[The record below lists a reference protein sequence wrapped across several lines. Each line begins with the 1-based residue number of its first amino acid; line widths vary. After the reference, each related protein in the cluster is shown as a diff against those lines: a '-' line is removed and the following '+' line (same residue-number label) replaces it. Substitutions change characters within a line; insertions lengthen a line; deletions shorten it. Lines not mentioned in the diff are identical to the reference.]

1 MSKPVL
7 ESAIPVLP
15 VSDVPKAVAFYRE
28 RLGFAPRFEYGP
40 YAGVGR
46 GTIEVHLDGSAR
58 SAAPISARFAV
69 TGVDALYA
77 EFQTQRVIH
86 PAEPLETKPWGMRQ
100 FSALDADGNRL
111 TFAEPVQPAA
121 GAEPAKRRFAILF
134 THVEGEAQ
142 KVEKGDVPRLMERHR
157 LWQAETDAQE
167 RSSLLYFAPAS
178 QARTVRLHSDGR
190 LSVEPGGFAG
200 GKETVGGFTIVEA
213 ESLEDAVEIAKR
225 HRWMV
230 GSNEVREI
238 QAPPG
243 AKSWIRSR

>member
-1 MSKPVL
+1 MSEARL

-15 VSDVPKAVAFYRE
+15 VKDVPNAVAFYRE

-40 YAGVGR
+40 YAGVAR
-46 GTIEVHLDGSAR
+46 GPIEVHLDGG
-58 SAAPISARFAV
+58 APPSPIRVRFAV
-69 TGVDALYA
+69 SGIDGLYA
-77 EFQTQRVIH
+77 ELEQQGVIH
-86 PAEPLETKPWGMRQ
+86 PAEPLETQPWGMRQ

-111 TFAEPVQPAA
+111 TFAEPAQPEA
-121 GAEPAKRRFAILF
+121 GSEPAKRRFAILF
-134 THVEGEAQ
+134 THVDGELQ
-142 KVEKGDVPRLMERHR
+142 KLRKEDVPRLMERHR

-167 RSSLLYFAPAS
+167 RSSLVYFAPAA
-178 QARTVRLHSDGR
+178 QARTVRLHPDDR

-200 GKETVGGFTIVEA
+200 GKEALGGFTIVEA
-213 ESLEDAVEIAKR
+213 ESLDEAVEIARR

-243 AKSWIRSR
+243 AKTWIRSR